1 MLRIK
6 RVIQFAQIYL
16 LICVIIYMVV
26 AAIPFERI
34 VKADVLVMATFLF
47 NGILWFCLLI
57 SEVRKRPFSFLMIHW
72 SFCLLFFFF
81 AAVVQYLYEHFP
93 WVGNLD
99 DEDLLFAN
107 MILLLW
113 TVGVVLGSSISKLW
127 RKKRIRIVVGENK
140 SSSLPIFYDKG
151 IKDIN
156 EGILYALTLAN
167 LLIAIFRVRNIGVMN
182 LLARATSSIVYADN
196 SSLSTL
202 IAHSLEAVSYF
213 TVIVAVLYYKRKS
226 RKLGLVVVNIMCLLL
241 AYFPT
246 GLARYAAASIYLGV
260 AITIFDGLKKGR
272 LFPLLFLAGFIVVL
286 PLLNAFRNM
295 SFENVSLVAQLQKI
309 MSNAFTEWLEG
320 DYDAYT
326 LLVLTIKHV
335 QTNGIAYGYQFLGVL
350 LFWVPR
356 SFWPDKPIGSGHTVA
371 TALGWEFTNLSC
383 PLPAEGYINGG
394 IVGTILLSLFIGW
407 LFRKIDICYW
417 KKRRGDCDEV
427 KLLDILYPVLSI
439 YIFFVSR
446 GDLLSSFAYVM
457 AYTVVGCL
465 IYKVLTIK
473 IGLRKK

>member
-1 MLRIK
+1 M
-6 RVIQFAQIYL
+6 
-16 LICVIIYMVV
+16 
-26 AAIPFERI
+26 
-34 VKADVLVMATFLF
+34 
-47 NGILWFCLLI
+47 
-57 SEVRKRPFSFLMIHW
+57 
-72 SFCLLFFFF
+72 FFFF
-81 AAVVQYLYEHFP
+81 AAVVQYLYERFP
-93 WVGNLD
+93 WVGALD
-99 DEDLLFAN
+99 DKDLLFAN

-113 TVGVVLGSSISKLW
+113 TAGVVLGSSISKLW
-127 RKKRIRIVVGENK
+127 RKKRIRIVVGKNK

-167 LLIAIFRVRNIGVMN
+167 LLIAVFRVRNIGVMN

-196 SSLSTL
+196 SSLSML
-202 IAHSLEAVSYF
+202 IAHLLEAVSYF
-213 TVIVAVLYYKRKS
+213 SVIVAVLYYKRKS

-383 PLPAEGYINGG
+383 PLPAEGYINAG
-394 IVGTILLSLFIGW
+394 IIGVILLSIILGIVFN
-407 LFRKIDICYW
+407 KIDTMFWAHYFQ
-417 KKRRGDCDEV
+417 KCDNV
-427 KLLDILYPVLSI
+427 IWLDLLYPVICI
-439 YIFFVSR
+439 YVFFISR
-446 GDLLSSFAYVM
+446 GDMLSSVAYVT
-457 AYTVVGCL
+457 AYIVVGSL
-465 IYKVLTIK
+465 IYKLLVC
-473 IGLRKK
+473 KK